1 MKLLSYLLRNPVSM
15 IGVLILIG
23 FVLIAF
29 FAPWLAPPQEFQM
42 SVYDTPRAGFLAT
55 PHPPSPEA
63 IFGTT
68 EGQ

>member
-29 FAPWLAPPQEFQM
+29 SHPGWPRRRSFRCRSMTRRVPAFLRPATALA
-42 SVYDTPRAGFLAT
+42 
-55 PHPPSPEA
+55 
-63 IFGTT
+63 
-68 EGQ
+68 

>member
-29 FAPWLAPPQEFQM
+29 FAP
-42 SVYDTPRAGFLAT
+42 
-55 PHPPSPEA
+55 
-63 IFGTT
+63 
-68 EGQ
+68 